1 MDNHSLQTL
10 KVLDELEK
18 DSQLSQR
25 ALSKRL
31 GVALGLTNLYI
42 KRLIKKG
49 YIRVRNIKK
58 NRLIYELTP
67 SGIAKKAS
75 LTLGYIQDSFE
86 FYRQVRREA
95 KTRFQELLNEGSR
108 IVAFAGIGEI
118 AEIAYLS
125 LQESGLRL
133 VAIVDDK
140 MEGKEFL
147 GYTVMSAHFLNSVR
161 FDKVIV
167 TSIESHGE
175 ISGNL
180 ADAGIPE
187 EKIVYLDLG

>member
-18 DSQLSQR
+18 DSRLSQR

-75 LTLGYIQDSFE
+75 LTLGYIHDSFQ
-86 FYRQVRREA
+86 FYREVRTQTQ
-95 KTRFQELLNEGSR
+95 KRFQQILNEGSR
-108 IVAFAGIGEI
+108 TLAFAGIG
-118 AEIAYLS
+118 
-125 LQESGLRL
+125 
-133 VAIVDDK
+133 
-140 MEGKEFL
+140 
-147 GYTVMSAHFLNSVR
+147 
-161 FDKVIV
+161 
-167 TSIESHGE
+167 
-175 ISGNL
+175 
-180 ADAGIPE
+180 
-187 EKIVYLDLG
+187 